1 MRSLAAIAF
10 SFSAAILLLGLL
22 PAGSWI
28 FWAAG
33 LLAAAGGCVLL
44 LPRLRARRRL
54 RAYLLLILF
63 AASAGLLYGR
73 GWSAIIS
80 DPVQE
85 KCGGSRLFSATVC
98 DWPERTDS
106 GGWRVTVRL
115 TEARGAKAVCYA
127 KDEEMG
133 GLEPGQAVLG
143 SAVITALLFAFK
155 MDLYE
160 RSAYLLVVRSAAGAM
175 PAEEMEALLKENTA
189 SYRVRMSNATGREEE
204 ITYEISLSGR
214 KKQTPQAL
222 QKQLMEL
229 QGVCSVNFVSYSGEA
244 IG

>member
-1 MRSLAAIAF
+1 MNQNQLTSYLLSRNVTITPLEAVTCLLCALVLAMFMYYIYRKTYTGVAYSRNFNVSLVLLAIITTIAMLAIGNNLTLSLGMVGSLSIIRFRTAIKEPKDIAF
-10 SFSAAILLLGLL
+10 V
-22 PAGSWI
+22 
-28 FWAAG
+28 FWAISIG
-33 LLAAAGGCVLL
+33 LCCGANM
-44 LPRLRARRRL
+44 
-54 RAYLLLILF
+54 Y
-63 AASAGLLYGR
+63 
-73 GWSAIIS
+73 II
-80 DPVQE
+80 
-85 KCGGSRLFSATVC
+85 
-98 DWPERTDS
+98 
-106 GGWRVTVRL
+106 
-115 TEARGAKAVCYA
+115 
-127 KDEEMG
+127 
-133 GLEPGQAVLG
+133 AVLG

-204 ITYEISLSGR
+204 VTYEISLSGR

-229 QGVCSVNFVSYSGEA
+229 QGVCSVNFVSYSGEV

>member
-1 MRSLAAIAF
+1 MRSLAAIAL
-10 SFSAAILLLGLL
+10 SFSAAILLVGLL
-22 PAGSWI
+22 PAGSGLVWG
-28 FWAAG
+28 AG
-33 LLAAAGGCVLL
+33 LVSAAGGCVLL

-85 KCGGSRLFSATVC
+85 KCGENHLFSATVC

-133 GLEPGQAVLG
+133 GL
-143 SAVITALLFAFK
+143 
-155 MDLYE
+155 
-160 RSAYLLVVRSAAGAM
+160 
-175 PAEEMEALLKENTA
+175 
-189 SYRVRMSNATGREEE
+189 
-204 ITYEISLSGR
+204 
-214 KKQTPQAL
+214 
-222 QKQLMEL
+222 
-229 QGVCSVNFVSYSGEA
+229 
-244 IG
+244 